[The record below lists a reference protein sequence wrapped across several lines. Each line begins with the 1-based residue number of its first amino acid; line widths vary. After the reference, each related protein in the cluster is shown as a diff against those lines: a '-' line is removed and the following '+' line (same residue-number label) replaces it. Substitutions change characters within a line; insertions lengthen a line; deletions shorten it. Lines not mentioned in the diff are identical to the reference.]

1 MPSFDVVSD
10 FDAHEAANA
19 VDQANR
25 EVTTRFDFK
34 GTGSKFE
41 LDNQLITL
49 TSQSEFQLQQMMD
62 ILRQKLA
69 KRGVDIGC
77 LDEQEPEV
85 TGSEAR
91 QNVILRRGID
101 SDLARRLVKTVK
113 GSKIRVQ
120 AAIQGDKLRISGK
133 KRDDLQS
140 VIAMLKK
147 LDFEGNGAGTPAVD
161 AVERFQSQAVG
172 QRQVE
177 QHDGSD
183 GCDNRPGVPDV
194 EQTPATLLGQQRIV
208 AGDQTFARIVRVGDL
223 GQIPLVKQRQLQRL
237 IGDQFLHLDAFQRR
251 DPVDAGNRLEILPN
265 PRGGEHAPVAHQC
278 HRSAAETIGHFPYL
292 GSERGRVRRIARKN
306 LD

>member
-1 MPSFDVVSD
+1 MPSFDVVAEVDS
-10 FDAHEAANA
+10 HELTNA
-19 VDQANR
+19 VDQMNR
-25 EVTTRFDFK
+25 EISNRFDFK
-34 GTGSKFE
+34 GSDAGFS
-41 LDNQLITL
+41 LDDGVVNLRAEN
-49 TSQSEFQLQQMMD
+49 EFQLQQMMD

-147 LDFEGNGAGTPAVD
+147 LDFG
-161 AVERFQSQAVG
+161 
-172 QRQVE
+172 
-177 QHDGSD
+177 
-183 GCDNRPGVPDV
+183 
-194 EQTPATLLGQQRIV
+194 L
-208 AGDQTFARIVRVGDL
+208 
-223 GQIPLVKQRQLQRL
+223 PL
-237 IGDQFLHLDAFQRR
+237 QFINFR
-251 DPVDAGNRLEILPN
+251 D
-265 PRGGEHAPVAHQC
+265 
-278 HRSAAETIGHFPYL
+278 
-292 GSERGRVRRIARKN
+292 
-306 LD
+306 